1 MKPAG
6 VLFAAVVATLL
17 GVVPGASAGAA
28 TPSVASAN
36 LLGGS
41 CSPSLYFTRTG
52 GAAVAVNASITCS
65 SSVDYLQAD
74 VQLRRSGSTV
84 ASNVCGTTD
93 WSVSCDAGVACQ
105 SGSYQAS
112 AQFQAYSTSGYG
124 DYTTYTTAVYTI
136 TC

>member
-1 MKPAG
+1 MKPMG
-6 VLFAAVVATLL
+6 MLFAAGIATLL
-17 GVVPGASAGAA
+17 AAVPGAPAGAA
-28 TPSVASAN
+28 TSSAASVN

-41 CSPSLYFTRTG
+41 CSPSLYFTQTG

-93 WSVSCDAGVACQ
+93 RSVSCDAGVACQ
-105 SGSYQAS
+105 AGSYQAS

-124 DYTTYTTAVYTI
+124 DYASYTTPVYTI